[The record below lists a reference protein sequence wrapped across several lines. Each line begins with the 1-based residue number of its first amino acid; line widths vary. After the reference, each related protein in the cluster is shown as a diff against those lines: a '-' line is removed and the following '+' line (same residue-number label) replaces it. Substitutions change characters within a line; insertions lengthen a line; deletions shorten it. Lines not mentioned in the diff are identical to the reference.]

1 MMPIGA
7 CTYANMEYNMNR
19 NRDVMMDIR
28 SDVNG
33 EDEASTTVNSETSRI
48 RDLPNIANCQLLF

>member
-1 MMPIGA
+1 MPTGA
-7 CTYANMEYNMNR
+7 CTYANMEHNMNR
-19 NRDVMMDIR
+19 NRDVRMDIR

>member
-7 CTYANMEYNMNR
+7 GTYANMEHNMNR

-33 EDEASTTVNSETSRI
+33 EDEASTTANSETSRI
-48 RDLPNIANCQLLF
+48 RDLPNIASCQLLF

>member
-1 MMPIGA
+1 MPTGA
-7 CTYANMEYNMNR
+7 CTYANMEHNMNR

>member
-1 MMPIGA
+1 MPIGA

-19 NRDVMMDIR
+19 NRSVMMDVR

-33 EDEASTTVNSETSRI
+33 EDEASTTANSETGWI
-48 RDLPNIANCQLLF
+48 RDLPNNASCQLLF